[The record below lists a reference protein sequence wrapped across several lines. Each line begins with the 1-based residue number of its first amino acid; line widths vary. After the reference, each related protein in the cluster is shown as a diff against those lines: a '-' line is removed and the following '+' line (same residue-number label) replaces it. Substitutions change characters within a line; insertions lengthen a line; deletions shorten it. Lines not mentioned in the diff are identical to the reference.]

1 MSDAWFPPLAVH
13 DTTWFQPLQILTNIT
28 FPFLIDLMSNFH
40 SLLQWNLYKSLPLIP
55 EMRIKKLS
63 LDEDYFLV
71 RIFFFSNS
79 LQSFWNVSTTA
90 TFNFGEKNQ
99 NDMTSIWWIIW
110 KMS

>member
-71 RIFFFSNS
+71 RIFFFQI
-79 LQSFWNVSTTA
+79 LCRVFGTFPPLRLLILVRKTKTT
-90 TFNFGEKNQ
+90 
-99 NDMTSIWWIIW
+99 
-110 KMS
+110 